1 MKIKWF
7 YKGFQVHKWYRHVLY
22 YFILGVSTVP
32 FFVLI
37 TGKFVVY
44 GLHGF
49 RWSYFINSIWQGI
62 LISMLFIV
70 CCIPLLLFLYHMQKL
85 CNMVYN
91 AVYFN
96 LEGAERNG
104 YVMSYKKQMTYFPKF
119 YYRRKKDC
127 CEITIKL
134 DGSKYQKNFL
144 ELDAI
149 LEDLFDMEVIDKRH
163 RYWYLVYTLSNFR
176 SQQLTIEN
184 APVLCGS
191 RIPVTKILAWD
202 YTKAP
207 HALIT
212 GGTGGGKTYFLLYL
226 FRYLL
231 NSAADIWI
239 IDPKRADFY
248 SFRKVLGDDRVASEA
263 GGVLPM
269 LRKIKQLMEDRYTY
283 MSGRKEYEIGADYR
297 TFFFHP
303 VFLIFDEFI
312 AFIDSLKR
320 EDKEK
325 AMDILRQITL
335 KGRQSGVFLILAT
348 QRADAAYLTGALRD
362 NLGLRVSLGS
372 LEKEGYRMTFGTT
385 DKELEKKS
393 AGYGYIWIDGVTTT
407 VREFAAPYIPKE
419 FKFYEDVKRI
429 VQERETN

>member
-104 YVMSYKKQMTYFPKF
+104 YIMSYKKQMTYFPKF

-144 ELDAI
+144 ELDAV

-163 RYWYLVYTLSNFR
+163 RYWYLVYTLSDFR
-176 SQQLTIEN
+176 SQQLTISA

-191 RIPVTKILAWD
+191 RVPVTKILAWD

-207 HALIT
+207 HALVT
-212 GGTGGGKTYFLLYL
+212 GGTGVVK
-226 FRYLL
+226 
-231 NSAADIWI
+231 
-239 IDPKRADFY
+239 
-248 SFRKVLGDDRVASEA
+248 
-263 GGVLPM
+263 
-269 LRKIKQLMEDRYTY
+269 
-283 MSGRKEYEIGADYR
+283 
-297 TFFFHP
+297 
-303 VFLIFDEFI
+303 LIFFCI
-312 AFIDSLKR
+312 YF
-320 EDKEK
+320 
-325 AMDILRQITL
+325 DIC
-335 KGRQSGVFLILAT
+335 
-348 QRADAAYLTGALRD
+348 
-362 NLGLRVSLGS
+362 
-372 LEKEGYRMTFGTT
+372 
-385 DKELEKKS
+385 
-393 AGYGYIWIDGVTTT
+393 
-407 VREFAAPYIPKE
+407 
-419 FKFYEDVKRI
+419 
-429 VQERETN
+429 

>member
-1 MKIKWF
+1 M
-7 YKGFQVHKWYRHVLY
+7 
-22 YFILGVSTVP
+22 
-32 FFVLI
+32 
-37 TGKFVVY
+37 
-44 GLHGF
+44 
-49 RWSYFINSIWQGI
+49 
-62 LISMLFIV
+62 
-70 CCIPLLLFLYHMQKL
+70 
-85 CNMVYN
+85 
-91 AVYFN
+91 
-96 LEGAERNG
+96 
-104 YVMSYKKQMTYFPKF
+104 
-119 YYRRKKDC
+119 
-127 CEITIKL
+127 
-134 DGSKYQKNFL
+134 
-144 ELDAI
+144 
-149 LEDLFDMEVIDKRH
+149 
-163 RYWYLVYTLSNFR
+163 
-176 SQQLTIEN
+176 
-184 APVLCGS
+184 
-191 RIPVTKILAWD
+191 
-202 YTKAP
+202 
-207 HALIT
+207 
-212 GGTGGGKTYFLLYL
+212 YL

-231 NSAADIWI
+231 NNGADIWI

-269 LRKIKQLMEDRYTY
+269 LRKIKQLMEDRYIY
-283 MSGRKEYEIGADYR
+283 MSGKKEYEIGADYR

-419 FKFYEDVKRI
+419 FRFYEDVKRI